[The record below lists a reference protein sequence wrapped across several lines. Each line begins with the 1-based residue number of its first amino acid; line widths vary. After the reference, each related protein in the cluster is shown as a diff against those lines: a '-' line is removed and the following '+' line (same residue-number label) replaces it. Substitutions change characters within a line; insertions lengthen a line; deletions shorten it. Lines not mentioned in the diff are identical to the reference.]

1 MSSKYHVNPRIRA
14 YGKAR
19 IDVTLRATDE
29 KEWQSM
35 WRNPLNPFP
44 FTWADDWA
52 FCFEYQVDDF
62 PAEVGF
68 FIDILGFE
76 VRAFSPSY
84 AQFTDPDN
92 IYCLSVSALPE
103 GVDGTDPDSIRLQFK
118 VHDIDQTVSQLEKRG
133 IVFEQKPAP
142 IHEGSALKM
151 GYFRTPHGVCIDLFG
166 EISIAG
172 DEDDYPREDED
183 DEEEADRL
191 IEEILGLSG
200 DGEDLDGDEEQYPGE
215 DELALDSVEEGDPL
229 DKSIEASSDDMI
241 YSEFRE
247 KKSLVTP
254 VHNISQS
261 IPARSTRSTGRNNS
275 NGSFIWP
282 SQNDRKINEPTYHEI
297 ADDSGSIEDI

>member
-84 AQFTDPDN
+84 APQCCP
-92 IYCLSVSALPE
+92 IQSALW
-103 GVDGTDPDSIRLQFK
+103 
-118 VHDIDQTVSQLEKRG
+118 
-133 IVFEQKPAP
+133 
-142 IHEGSALKM
+142 
-151 GYFRTPHGVCIDLFG
+151 
-166 EISIAG
+166 
-172 DEDDYPREDED
+172 PR
-183 DEEEADRL
+183 
-191 IEEILGLSG
+191 S
-200 DGEDLDGDEEQYPGE
+200 
-215 DELALDSVEEGDPL
+215 
-229 DKSIEASSDDMI
+229 
-241 YSEFRE
+241 
-247 KKSLVTP
+247 
-254 VHNISQS
+254 
-261 IPARSTRSTGRNNS
+261 
-275 NGSFIWP
+275 
-282 SQNDRKINEPTYHEI
+282 
-297 ADDSGSIEDI
+297 